1 MRKRDRSVAVGTL
14 IAAGIGYA
22 AGVLTAPK
30 SGRET
35 RKGIQ
40 KTATKAKKDAEKNL
54 KNLHGELTD
63 LIDTSKKRA
72 TKIKTGTVTEFNDAL
87 AKAQKAKQKVGELL
101 SALHEGDTED
111 RDLKQ
116 AVKDVNQAIDHL
128 RIFLEK
134 TNGPKAK

>member
-1 MRKRDRSVAVGTL
+1 MRKRDRSVAVGSL

-35 RKGIQ
+35 RKDIQ
-40 KTATKAKKDAEKNL
+40 KTASKAKKDAEESL

-63 LIDTSKKRA
+63 LINKAKKHVG
-72 TKIKTGTVTEFNDAL
+72 KMKTGTVSEFNEAL
-87 AKAQKAKQKVGELL
+87 TKAQKAKQKVGELL
-101 SALHEGDTED
+101 SAIHEGDAED

-116 AVKDVNQAIDHL
+116 AVKDVNQAIEHL

-134 TNGPKAK
+134 TDGPKTK